1 MFFGSKAKLAFEK
14 SNKQMSFVSVKLQ
27 RINLRIFNKKLI
39 FDVSLGGQKTK
50 LLHCPLLAL

>member
-14 SNKQMSFVSVKLQ
+14 SNLYACQIT
-27 RINLRIFNKKLI
+27 INEFAFFLKLI
-39 FDVSLGGQKTK
+39 FDVSLGGQKTE